1 MTSRKNLSRRI
12 ADLGASAP
20 EPAVDRE
27 PWGLYPEGPERRE
40 AMNAANEVMRAA
52 SFIAGDD
59 LPDDRRENQHA
70 RLDLLHERFPE
81 AVSPDDRR
89 DDAVVQ
95 TVLPLLAG
103 SDLHLDVPNLFTP
116 LVGMVPE
123 WWSAADARAY
133 SEHIARDET
142 EAAHSLLIGLAY
154 DYLAEDD
161 GELYRYL

>member
-12 ADLGASAP
+12 ADLGTSAP

-52 SFIAGDD
+52 SFIADDD

-70 RLDLLHERFPE
+70 RLDLLHERFPG
-81 AVSPDDRR
+81 AVSPADRR
-89 DDAVVQ
+89 DDAVVE
-95 TVLPLLAG
+95 TALPLLAG
-103 SDLHLDVPNLFTP
+103 SDLHVDVPDLFTP
-116 LVGMVPE
+116 LVGTVPE
-123 WWSAADARAY
+123 WWSTADAQSY
-133 SEHIARDET
+133 SEHISMGEI

-154 DYLAEDD
+154 AVLAEDD
-161 GELYRYL
+161 GTLYRSP